1 MKSKTP
7 IKIDHNREVGWAY
20 SFYFCKFDFSIK
32 VHLRQTTFKI
42 TSEVIDFC
50 YQLWNNKI
58 RQSYRGIILSLG
70 ASGLYIQRQQ
80 KYILSSV
87 RLKCFLFR

>member
-1 MKSKTP
+1 MKSKKP

-20 SFYFCKFDFSIK
+20 SFYFCEFHFLIK
-32 VHLRQTTFKI
+32 VHLRPTTFEIPSK
-42 TSEVIDFC
+42 VIDFC

-70 ASGLYIQRQQ
+70 ASGSYIQRQQ
-80 KYILSSV
+80 KYILSPV
-87 RLKCFLFR
+87 RL

>member
-1 MKSKTP
+1 MKSKKP

-20 SFYFCKFDFSIK
+20 SFYFCEFNYSIK

-42 TSEVIDFC
+42 PSEVIDFC

-58 RQSYRGIILSLG
+58 RQSHRGIILSLG
-70 ASGLYIQRQQ
+70 ASGWYMQRQQ
-80 KYILSSV
+80 KYILSPV
-87 RLKCFLFR
+87 RL